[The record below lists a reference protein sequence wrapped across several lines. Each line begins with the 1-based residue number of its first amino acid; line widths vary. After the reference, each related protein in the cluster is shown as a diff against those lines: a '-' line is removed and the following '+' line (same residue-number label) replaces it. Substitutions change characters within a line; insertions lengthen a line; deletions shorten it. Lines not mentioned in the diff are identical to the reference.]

1 MHDKISA
8 EEQVLIDKFLA
19 DNKLFLGPDPEIMR
33 NHSIQPRSSV
43 EDEILKKGLD
53 THQVH
58 HVRGLINAALSEAFS
73 MVNQMGAAPGAKWGD
88 LVTGIYTAQGDLA
101 MIAPHGIIAF
111 AACCFYPIRF
121 IIKNWITDPTVGVKD
136 GDGFIHNDARY
147 GGVHNTDQSMMM
159 PLFYKGELV
168 CWLSST
174 IHEGENG
181 ACEPGGM
188 PAAAESKYDEG
199 IKMSPFKVVE
209 NFRLKRDLVTFLQ
222 NSVRDPK
229 LQLEDMKV
237 KLHAVMRLRERI
249 IAILDQ
255 FGRDALMGTL
265 RLHLE
270 DTETEMRRRIREM
283 PDGTTRVLQFMD
295 SSLRENCL
303 QKLSLAITVKGERL
317 IMDFRGSAPQFM
329 NRAVNTNIA
338 SFKAAL
344 CTGLLQNIWPDLPH
358 TMAVLSP
365 IEIISDRNS
374 IIDAEGEMPQAM
386 SLMPMFKAC
395 VAWTIPMNK
404 LNYSVPTRYS
414 AIIASQYDQ
423 AATFIY
429 GGLTQHGDVT
439 GNFCSDING
448 NGQGARSHADGEHSV
463 SPVFGF
469 MCDSGEQEINEE
481 DTPIIRLGAQRLAKD
496 RIGWGKYRG
505 GMGYEQIATAR
516 GSGMWGFMTGCEGSK
531 FPSAQGLF
539 GGYSCPSYQLLKIK
553 GINIFEELRKDPKVV
568 EVFDIVELM
577 NKQPIK
583 GGQYSSNDM
592 GMTFELCNE
601 GEIYMICQG
610 SGGGY
615 GDVLER
621 DPKLVMK
628 DLAEDLMSHENARDI
643 YKVVYDEKTLIVDE
657 QATAELRAQTRLAR
671 IQRGKPF
678 EQFCIEWV
686 KPEPPTNVPY
696 FGSWNDNSVIWTVN
710 PAIGLRSNM
719 PASAMSGVFMP
730 NPKDLQILQL
740 QAQNEALKAKL
751 AACESKA

>member
-1 MHDKISA
+1 MNDHAISA
-8 EEQVLIDKFLA
+8 EDQALLDKFLA
-19 DNKLFLGPDPEIMR
+19 DNTLFLGPDPEIMR
-33 NHSIQPRSSV
+33 NHSITQRSAA
-43 EDEILKKGLD
+43 EEAALAKGLD
-53 THQVH
+53 KHQVH
-58 HVRGLINAALSEAFS
+58 HIRGLINAALSEGFQ

-88 LVTGIYTAQGDLA
+88 LVTGVYTAQGDLA

-111 AACCFYPIRF
+111 AACCFYPIRY
-121 IIKNWITDPTVGVKD
+121 IVKYWINDPSVGVKE

-159 PLFYKGELV
+159 PLFYKGELI

-174 IHEGENG
+174 VHEGENG

-209 NFRLKRDLVTFLQ
+209 NFQLKRDLVTFLQ

-237 KLHAVMRLRERI
+237 KLHAVMRLRDRMTT
-249 IAILDQ
+249 ILDQ
-255 FGRDALMGTL
+255 FGKDAVIGTM
-265 RLHLE
+265 RMHLE
-270 DTETEMRRRIREM
+270 DTETEMRRRISEM

-303 QKLSLAITVKGERL
+303 QKISLAITVKGDKMTL
-317 IMDFRGSAPQFM
+317 DFRGSAPQFM
-329 NRAVNTNIA
+329 NRSVNTNIA

-374 IIDAEGEMPQAM
+374 IMDAEGEMPQAM

-404 LNYSVPTRYS
+404 FNYSLPHRYS
-414 AIIASQYDQ
+414 AVIASQYDQ

-448 NGQGARSHADGEHSV
+448 MGQGARSHADGEHSV

-469 MCDSGEQEINEE
+469 MADSGEHEINEE
-481 DTPIIRLGAQRLAKD
+481 DTPIIRLGAQRIAKD
-496 RIGWGKYRG
+496 RIGFGKYRG

-516 GSGMWGFMTGCEGSK
+516 GSMMWGFMTGCEGSK

-553 GINIFEELRKDPKVV
+553 GINIFKELEKNPKLVD
-568 EVFDIVELM
+568 VFDIVELM
-577 NKQPIK
+577 NKRPIP

-592 GMTFELCNE
+592 GMTFEICDE

-610 SGGGY
+610 AGGGY

-621 DPKLVMK
+621 DPALVMK
-628 DLAEDLMSHENARDI
+628 DLAEDLMGHENARDI
-643 YKVVYDEKTLIVDE
+643 YQVVYDEKTLIVDE
-657 QATAELRAQTRLAR
+657 AATKAKRDEYRRAR
-671 IQRGKPF
+671 IARGKPF
-678 EQFCIEWV
+678 DEFCKSWV
-686 KPEPPTNVPY
+686 TPEPPAHLPY
-696 FGSWNDNSVIWTVN
+696 FGSWDDTTVIHAQN
-710 PAIGLRSNM
+710 PAINLKMTM
-719 PASAMSGVFMP
+719 PATAIQGVFMP
-730 NPKDLQILQL
+730 NPKDLRIAQL
-740 QAQNEALKAKL
+740 EAQL
-751 AACESKA
+751 AACQKNQKG

>member
-1 MHDKISA
+1 MNDTTAGA
-8 EEQVLIDKFLA
+8 EQALLDKFLA
-19 DNKLFLGPDPEIMR
+19 DNRLFLGPDPQIMR
-33 NHSIQPRSSV
+33 NHGISPRSAA
-43 EDEILKKGLD
+43 EEAALATGQDPHE
-53 THQVH
+53 VH
-58 HVRGLINAALSEAFS
+58 HIRGLVNAALSEAFT

-88 LVTGIYTAQGDLA
+88 LVTAIYTAQGDLA

-121 IIKNWITDPTVGVKD
+121 IIRNWIDDPTVGVRD

-147 GGVHNTDQSMMM
+147 GGIHNTDQSMMM
-159 PLFYKGELV
+159 PLFWRGELV

-199 IKMSPFKVVE
+199 IKMSPFKIVE
-209 NFRLKRDLVTFLQ
+209 NFQVKRDLLTFLQ

-237 KLHAVMRLRERI
+237 KLHAVIRLRERI
-249 IAILDQ
+249 LAILEQ
-255 FGRDALMGTL
+255 YGRQALIGTL
-265 RLHLE
+265 RSHLE
-270 DTETEMRRRIREM
+270 DVESEMRRRIREL
-283 PDGTTRVLQFMD
+283 PDGTTRVVQFMD
-295 SSLRENCL
+295 STLRENAM
-303 QKLSLAITVKGERL
+303 QKIALAITVQGDRMIL
-317 IMDFRGSAPQFM
+317 DFRGTAPQFL

-365 IEIISDRNS
+365 IEVVTDRNS

-386 SLMPMFKAC
+386 SLMPLFKAC
-395 VAWTIPMNK
+395 VVWTIPMAK
-404 LNYSVPTRYS
+404 FNYGLPQRYT

-429 GGLTQHGDVT
+429 GGVTQHGDVT
-439 GNFCSDING
+439 GNFCGDING
-448 NGQGARSHADGEHSV
+448 NGQGARSDADGEHSV

-469 MCDSGEQEINEE
+469 MCDTGEHEINEE

-516 GSGMWGFMTGCEGSK
+516 GSSLWGFMTGCEGSK

-539 GGYSCPSYQLLKIK
+539 GGYSCPSYQLMKIK
-553 GINIFEELRKDPKVV
+553 GINIFEELQRNPKIV
-568 EVFDIVELM
+568 ESFDIVELM
-577 NKQPIK
+577 NKRPLP
-583 GGQYSSNDM
+583 GGRYSSNDM
-592 GMTFELCNE
+592 GMTFEPCME

-621 DPKLVMK
+621 DPALVMQ

-643 YKVVYDEKTLIVDE
+643 YKVVYDERTLIVDDE
-657 QATAELRAQTRLAR
+657 ATQRLRNAYRKERIAR
-671 IQRGKPF
+671 GVPF
-678 EQFCIEWV
+678 DEFCSKWV
-686 KPEPPTNVPY
+686 TPEPPEHIPY
-696 FGSWNDNSVIWTVN
+696 FGSWDDPQKIYAT
-710 PAIGLRSNM
+710 
-719 PASAMSGVFMP
+719 SAGQRIVMDADRLQGVFMP
-730 NPKDLQILQL
+730 NPRDVRIAELE
-740 QAQNEALKAKL
+740 AQL
-751 AACESKA
+751 AALQNGS

>member
-1 MHDKISA
+1 MNDSTAA
-8 EEQVLIDKFLA
+8 EDQALREKFLA
-19 DNKLFLGPDPEIMR
+19 DNTLFLGPDPDIMR
-33 NHSIQPRSSV
+33 NHRVLPRSAAENAALTS
-43 EDEILKKGLD
+43 GLD
-53 THQVH
+53 PHEVH
-58 HVRGLINAALSEAFS
+58 HVRGLINAALSEAFT

-121 IIKNWITDPTVGVKD
+121 IIKNWVNDPTVGVKE

-147 GGVHNTDQSMMM
+147 GGIHNTDQSMMM
-159 PLFYKGELV
+159 PLFYKGELL

-181 ACEPGGM
+181 SCEPGGM
-188 PAAAESKYDEG
+188 PASAESKYDEG
-199 IKMSPFKVVE
+199 LKMSPFKVVE
-209 NFRLKRDLVTFLQ
+209 KFQLKRDLVTFLQ

-237 KLHAVMRLRERI
+237 KLHAVMRLRDRVV
-249 IAILDQ
+249 AILDQ
-255 FGRDALMGTL
+255 FGKALLVGTL
-265 RLHLE
+265 RKHLE
-270 DTETEMRRRIREM
+270 DVEAEMRRRIREM

-295 SSLRENCL
+295 SSLRENAM
-303 QKLSLAITVKGERL
+303 QKISLAITVKGDRMTL
-317 IMDFRGSAPQFM
+317 DFRGTAPQFM
-329 NRAVNTNIA
+329 NRSVNTNIA

-365 IEIISDRNS
+365 IEIITDRNS
-374 IIDAEGEMPQAM
+374 IIDAESEMPQAM
-386 SLMPMFKAC
+386 SLMPLFKAC
-395 VAWTIPMNK
+395 VVWTIPMNK
-404 LNYSVPTRYS
+404 FNYSLPHRYS
-414 AIIASQYDQ
+414 AVIASQYDQ

-439 GNFCSDING
+439 GNFCADING
-448 NGQGARSHADGEHSV
+448 NGQGARSNADGEHSV

-469 MCDSGEQEINEE
+469 MCDSGEHEINEE

-496 RIGWGKYRG
+496 RIGWGKYRA

-516 GSGMWGFMTGCEGSK
+516 GSGLWGFMTGCEGSK

-539 GGYSCPSYQLLKIK
+539 GGYSCPSYQLCKIK
-553 GINIFEELRKDPKVV
+553 GINIFEVLKDNPKAV
-568 EVFDIVELM
+568 EVFDIVQLM
-577 NKQPIK
+577 NEQPIP
-583 GGQYSSNDM
+583 GGIYTSNDM
-592 GMTFELCNE
+592 GMTFEICAD

-621 DPKLVMK
+621 DPALVMK

-643 YKVVYDEKTLIVDE
+643 YQVVYDERALMVDVE
-657 QATAELRAQTRLAR
+657 GTKRRRDEYRKAR
-671 IQRGKPF
+671 IARGRPF
-678 EQFCIEWV
+678 DAFCKEWV
-686 KPEPPTNVPY
+686 TAKPPADVPY
-696 FGSWNDNSVIWTVN
+696 FGCWDDRNKIYATSGGQRIQMD
-710 PAIGLRSNM
+710 ADKLQ
-719 PASAMSGVFMP
+719 GVFMP
-730 NPKDLQILQL
+730 NPKDVRIAELEAQLARLQTQ
-740 QAQNEALKAKL
+740 
-751 AACESKA
+751 S

>member
-1 MHDKISA
+1 MNDKISK
-8 EEQVLIDKFLA
+8 EEQVLLDKFLA

-33 NHSIQPRSSV
+33 NHSLTQRSKA

-53 THQVH
+53 AHQVH
-58 HVRGLINAALSEAFS
+58 HVRGLINAALSEAFT

-121 IIKNWITDPTVGVKD
+121 IVKYWIDDPTVGVKD

-159 PLFYKGELV
+159 PLFYKGELI

-209 NFRLKRDLVTFLQ
+209 NFHLKRDLVTFLQ

-237 KLHAVMRLRERI
+237 KLHAVMRLRDRI

-255 FGRDALMGTL
+255 FGREALIGTL
-265 RLHLE
+265 RQHLE
-270 DTETEMRRRIREM
+270 DTEVEMRRRISEL

-295 SSLRENCL
+295 SSLRENAL
-303 QKLSLAITVKGERL
+303 QKVQCAITVKGDRMTL
-317 IMDFRGSAPQFM
+317 DFRGSAPQFL
-329 NRAVNTNIA
+329 NRSVNTNIA

-344 CTGLLQNIWPDLPH
+344 CTGLLQNVWPDLPH

-365 IEIISDRNS
+365 IEVITDRNS
-374 IIDAEGEMPQAM
+374 IMDAEGEMPQAM

-395 VAWTIPMNK
+395 VVWTIPMNK

-414 AIIASQYDQ
+414 AVIASQYDQ

-429 GGLTQHGDVT
+429 GGLTQHGDIT
-439 GNFCSDING
+439 GNFCADING

-469 MCDSGEQEINEE
+469 MCDSGEHEINEE

-496 RIGWGKYRG
+496 RIGWGKYRA
-505 GMGYEQIATAR
+505 GMGYEQIATSR
-516 GSGMWGFMTGCEGSK
+516 GSPYWGFMTGCEGSK

-539 GGYSCPSYQLLKIK
+539 GGYSCPSYQLMKIK
-553 GINIFEELRKDPKVV
+553 GINIFDELKKNPKVV

-577 NKQPIK
+577 NKRPIP
-583 GGQYSSNDM
+583 GAQYSSNDM
-592 GMTFELCNE
+592 GMTFEICAE

-621 DPKLVMK
+621 DPALVMK

-643 YKVVYDEKTLIVDE
+643 YKVVYDEKTLVVDE
-657 QATAELRAQTRLAR
+657 AATKKLRDDYRKER
-671 IQRGKPF
+671 IKRAKPF
-678 EQFCIEWV
+678 DQFCKEWV
-686 KPEPPTNVPY
+686 TPEPPTNLPY
-696 FGSWNDNSVIWTVN
+696 FGSWENNKEIYATTMGQRVK
-710 PAIGLRSNM
+710 M
-719 PASAMSGVFMP
+719 PADQLQGAFML
-730 NPKDLQILQL
+730 NPKDVRIAQL
-740 QAQNEALKAKL
+740 EAQL
-751 AACESKA
+751 AATQGQLADCQKK

>member
-1 MHDKISA
+1 MSDTTTS
-8 EEQVLIDKFLA
+8 ERELLDKFLA
-19 DNKLFLGPDPEIMR
+19 DNRLFLGPDPEIMR
-33 NHSIQPRSSV
+33 DRTVSPRSPA
-43 EDEILKKGLD
+43 EDAAIARGLD
-53 THQVH
+53 PHEVH
-58 HVRGLINAALSEAFS
+58 HVRGLINAALSEAFT

-121 IIKNWITDPTVGVKD
+121 IIKNWMNDPTVGVRD

-147 GGVHNTDQSMMM
+147 GGIHNTDQSLMM
-159 PLFYKGELV
+159 PLFYRGELV

-199 IKMSPFKVVE
+199 IKMSPFRIVE
-209 NFRLKRDLVTFLQ
+209 NFQIKRDLLTFLQ

-237 KLHAVMRLRERI
+237 KLHAVIRLRERI
-249 IAILDQ
+249 LAILDQ
-255 FGRDALMGTL
+255 FGKEALIATL
-265 RLHLE
+265 RTHLE
-270 DTETEMRRRIREM
+270 DVESEMRRRIREL
-283 PDGTTRVLQFMD
+283 PDGTTRVVQFMD
-295 SSLRENCL
+295 STLRENAL
-303 QKLSLAITVKGERL
+303 QKISLAITVRGDRMTL
-317 IMDFRGSAPQFM
+317 DFRGTAPQFM

-365 IEIISDRNS
+365 IEILTDRNS
-374 IIDAEGEMPQAM
+374 IIDAEGEMPQSM
-386 SLMPMFKAC
+386 SLMPLFKAC
-395 VAWTIPMNK
+395 VAWTIPMAK
-404 LNYSVPTRYS
+404 FNYSLPHRYT

-429 GGLTQHGDVT
+429 GGLTQNGDVT
-439 GNFCSDING
+439 GNFCGDING
-448 NGQGARSHADGEHSV
+448 NGQGARSDADGEHSV

-469 MCDSGEQEINEE
+469 MCDIGEHEINEE

-496 RIGWGKYRG
+496 RVGWGKYRG
-505 GMGYEQIATAR
+505 GLGYEQIATAR
-516 GSGMWGFMTGCEGSK
+516 GSALWGFMTGCEGSK

-539 GGYSCPSYQLLKIK
+539 GGYSCPSYQLMKIK
-553 GINIFEELRKDPKVV
+553 DINIFEELRRNPRVV
-568 EVFDIVELM
+568 ESFDIVELM
-577 NKQPIK
+577 NERPIP
-583 GGQYSSNDM
+583 GGQYSSHDM
-592 GMTFELCNE
+592 GMTFEVCNE

-621 DPKLVMK
+621 DPALVMK
-628 DLAEDLMSHENARDI
+628 DLAEDLISHERAREI
-643 YKVVYDEKTLIVDE
+643 YQVVYDEKTLIVDE
-657 QATAELRAQTRLAR
+657 DATREAR
-671 IQRGKPF
+671 QRYREQRIARGKPF
-678 EQFCIEWV
+678 DEFCREWV
-686 KPEPPTNVPY
+686 TEEPPADLPY
-696 FGSWNDNSVIWTVN
+696 YGSWADPRRIYATHAGQRIVMD
-710 PAIGLRSNM
+710 ADKLQ
-719 PASAMSGVFMP
+719 GVFMP
-730 NPKDLQILQL
+730 NPKDLRIAEL
-740 QAQNEALKAKL
+740 EAEL
-751 AACESKA
+751 AAQKERGPS

>member
-1 MHDKISA
+1 MNDHVISKEDQA
-8 EEQVLIDKFLA
+8 LLDKFLA
-19 DNKLFLGPDPEIMR
+19 DNTMYLGPDPEIMR
-33 NHSIQPRSSV
+33 NHSIQPRSAA
-43 EDEILKKGLD
+43 EEAALKKGLD
-53 THQVH
+53 PHQAH
-58 HVRGLINAALSEAFS
+58 HVRGLINAALSEAFT

-88 LVTGIYTAQGDLA
+88 LVTGVYTAQGDLA

-121 IIKNWITDPTVGVKD
+121 IIKNWTNDPTVGVRD

-147 GGVHNTDQSMMM
+147 GGVHNTDQSMML
-159 PLFYKGELV
+159 PLFYKGELL
-168 CWLSST
+168 CWVSST
-174 IHEGENG
+174 VHEGENG

-199 IKMSPFKVVE
+199 IKMPPFKVVE
-209 NFRLKRDLVTFLQ
+209 NFQLKRDLVTFLQ

-237 KLHAVMRLRERI
+237 KLHAAMRLRERM

-255 FGRDALMGTL
+255 FGKDAVLGTL
-265 RLHLE
+265 RMHLE
-270 DTETEMRRRIREM
+270 DTETEMRRRIAEM

-303 QKLSLAITVKGERL
+303 QKISLAITVKGDRM
-317 IMDFRGSAPQFM
+317 IMDFRGTAPQFM

-344 CTGLLQNIWPDLPH
+344 CTGLLQNVWPDLPH

-404 LNYSVPTRYS
+404 FNYSVPHKYS
-414 AIIASQYDQ
+414 ATIASQYDQ

-439 GNFCSDING
+439 GNFCADING

-469 MCDSGEQEINEE
+469 MCDSGEHEINEE

-496 RIGWGKYRG
+496 RVGWGKYRG
-505 GMGYEQIATAR
+505 GMGYEQIATSR
-516 GSGMWGFMTGCEGSK
+516 GSPYWGFMTGCEGSK

-539 GGYSCPSYQLLKIK
+539 GGYSCPSYQLMKIK
-553 GINIFEELRKDPKVV
+553 GINIFEELKKDPKVV
-568 EVFDIVELM
+568 EVFDIVKLM
-577 NKQPIK
+577 NERPIK

-592 GMTFELCNE
+592 GMTFELCAE

-615 GDVLER
+615 GDVIER
-621 DPKLVMK
+621 EPAAVMK
-628 DLAEDLMSHENARDI
+628 DLAEDLISHENARDI
-643 YKVVYDEKTLIVDE
+643 YQVVYDEKTLIVDVA
-657 QATAELRAQTRLAR
+657 ATEKLRADYRKAR
-671 IQRGKPF
+671 IARGKPF
-678 EQFCIEWV
+678 EQFCKEWV
-686 KPEPPTNVPY
+686 TPEPPKHLPY
-696 FGSWNDNSVIWTVN
+696 FGSWNDNATIFANN
-710 PAIGLRSNM
+710 PAIGLFTSM
-719 PASAMSGVFMP
+719 PATQMTGVFMP
-730 NPKDLQILQL
+730 NPKNLHIANLEAQL
-740 QAQNEALKAKL
+740 AECRKKAG
-751 AACESKA
+751 